1 MADPH
6 QGRPA
11 EPGEALQ
18 QLSRTLPFSELALE
32 ERWALARDCSIL
44 NYPKAARVM
53 TQGETEIAAL
63 LVIRKGGVKLFLST
77 TGAGADGEERLVDY
91 RGEGSYV
98 GALGLIRGSK
108 ANLNVE
114 AVEDTEFLAVPRE
127 AFLELLRTN
136 PAFSG
141 HFLRSFTEAY
151 VSKAFAELRHRQADV
166 CASES
171 PLYLF
176 GTTLGDVLKGDPH
189 TAPVATSIRD
199 CAALMAEHGIG
210 SLLITGEGG
219 PDGPQGKVAGI
230 ITDKDLRRVVARGQD
245 FDAPVETIMSSP
257 VVTMEH
263 HAVCFDALIR
273 MMDRKIHHLAVT
285 RGGQVAGMVTSH
297 DIMVLQGRSP
307 VALFREI
314 LAQRAIPGLYDL
326 SRKIPLV
333 AGRLLEEGAKSANIT
348 RMISVL
354 NDLILDKLL
363 TMLQDEMGPPPVP
376 FCWLLMGSEGRKEQT
391 FRTDQ
396 DNALVYQDPAGP
408 DQARACE
415 EYFAAFTRT
424 AIDHLVACGYPL
436 CPGEMMAVNPKWRKP
451 YAEFRDFFEYLIMRP
466 EPQEVLHASIFFDF
480 RPGYGRLEF
489 GEALRDHIAFHAKR
503 EHVFL
508 RHLAADCMK
517 TRPPLSLFRNFV
529 VEKDGQHKNTL
540 NLKERGLTPF
550 VDFARLFALRHGVK
564 ETNTLDRMRL
574 LREGGHLS
582 RDLLAEAAGAYEF
595 LMQLR
600 LVLQMDQIRNGQ
612 VPNNQLDPG
621 TLSDMEKRTLKD
633 AFAVIGRLQGL
644 VRDAFRLSL
653 G

>member
-1 MADPH
+1 MQRPH
-6 QGRPA
+6 TERPA
-11 EPGEALQ
+11 AAGEALDL
-18 QLSRTLPFSELALE
+18 LSRTLPFSELAPE
-32 ERWALARDCSIL
+32 ERQALARDCLLLSHA
-44 NYPKAARVM
+44 KGSRVM
-53 TQGETEIAAL
+53 AQGETEITHL
-63 LVIRKGGVKLFLST
+63 LVIRSGGVKLFLT
-77 TGAGADGEERLVDY
+77 AAGAAAEGGDRLVDY
-91 RGEGSYV
+91 RGEGGVV

-114 AVEDTEFLAVPRE
+114 AVEDTEFLAVPRA
-127 AFLELLRTN
+127 AFLGLLAAN
-136 PAFSG
+136 PAFAG
-141 HFLRSFTEAY
+141 HFLRTFTEAY
-151 VSKAFAELRHRQADV
+151 VSKAFAELRHRQADI

-176 GTTLGDVLKGDPH
+176 GTRLGDVLKGEPR
-189 TAPVATSIRD
+189 TAAADASVRS

-210 SLLITGEGG
+210 SLLITGGG
-219 PDGPQGKVAGI
+219 GQVEGI
-230 ITDKDLRRVVARGQD
+230 ITDKDLRRVVARGLD
-245 FDAPVETIMSSP
+245 FDAPVRAIMSSP

-285 RGGQVAGMVTSH
+285 RGGKVAGMVTSH

-333 AGRLLEEGAKSANIT
+333 AGRLLEEGAKAANIT
-348 RMISVL
+348 RMVTVL

-363 TMLQDEMGPPPVP
+363 TMLQDEMGAPPVP

-396 DNALVYQDPAGP
+396 DNALVYQDPKGP
-408 DQARACE
+408 EEARACE
-415 EYFAAFTRT
+415 AYFEEFTRR
-424 AIDHLVACGYPL
+424 AIDHLVACGFPP
-436 CPGEMMAVNPKWRKP
+436 CPGQMMASNPRWRKP

-489 GEALRDHIAFHAKR
+489 GEALREHVAIHAKR
-503 EHVFL
+503 EHVFQ
-508 RHLAADCMK
+508 RHLAADCLK
-517 TRPPLSLFRNFV
+517 ARPPLSLFRNFV
-529 VEKDGQHKNTL
+529 VEKDGEHKNTL
-540 NLKERGLTPF
+540 SLKERGLTPF

-564 ETNTLDRMRL
+564 ETNTLDRLNL

-600 LVLQMDQIRNGQ
+600 LVVQMGQIKNGQ
-612 VPNNQLDPG
+612 EPNNQLDPG
-621 TLSDMEKRTLKD
+621 MLSDMEKRTLKD
-633 AFAVIGRLQGL
+633 AFGVIGRLQSL
-644 VRDAFRLSL
+644 VRDAFRLNL